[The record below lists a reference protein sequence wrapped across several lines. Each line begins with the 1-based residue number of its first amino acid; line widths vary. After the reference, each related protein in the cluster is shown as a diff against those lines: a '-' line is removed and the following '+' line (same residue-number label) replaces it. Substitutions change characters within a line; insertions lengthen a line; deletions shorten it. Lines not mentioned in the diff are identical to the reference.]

1 MRTTL
6 AIDDNVLM
14 AAKTL
19 KQLDRRTVGEVL
31 SGRDLARQA
40 LGRKVPIVASRL
52 LSSAQVTD
60 SYLLVLAGSRNGH
73 FATLDRRLVVSAVKS
88 GASAHT

>member
-6 AIDDNVLM
+6 AIDDDVLM

-19 KQLDRRTVGEVL
+19 EQPERGIVGEVL
-31 SGRDLARQA
+31 AGLARQA
-40 LGRKVPIVASRL
+40 LRREVPIDASRL
-52 LSSAQVTD
+52 LPSAQVTD
-60 SYLLVLAGSRNGH
+60 SYLLVLAGSHNGQL
-73 FATLDRRLVVSAVKS
+73 AALDRQLVVSAVKS

>member
-6 AIDDNVLM
+6 AIDDDVLM
-14 AAKTL
+14 AAKI
-19 KQLDRRTVGEVL
+19 QEQPERGIVGEVL
-31 SGRDLARQA
+31 SGLARQA
-40 LGRKVPIVASRL
+40 LRREVPIDASRL

-73 FATLDRRLVVSAVKS
+73 FAALDRQLVVSAVKS